1 MWEGEVLHYQ
11 LMTVHEV
18 KLASICLGGKTVIF
32 HSFLLNFWSRLQM
45 MRIPRRQSVER
56 FIFFLL
62 KYKLQT
68 GQEPCDCGQQ
78 RSLQLRQRETRGPS
92 ALNQHLTLG
101 R

>member
-1 MWEGEVLHYQ
+1 
-11 LMTVHEV
+11 
-18 KLASICLGGKTVIF
+18 
-32 HSFLLNFWSRLQM
+32 M

>member
-1 MWEGEVLHYQ
+1 
-11 LMTVHEV
+11 
-18 KLASICLGGKTVIF
+18 
-32 HSFLLNFWSRLQM
+32 M

-56 FIFFLL
+56 FIFLL